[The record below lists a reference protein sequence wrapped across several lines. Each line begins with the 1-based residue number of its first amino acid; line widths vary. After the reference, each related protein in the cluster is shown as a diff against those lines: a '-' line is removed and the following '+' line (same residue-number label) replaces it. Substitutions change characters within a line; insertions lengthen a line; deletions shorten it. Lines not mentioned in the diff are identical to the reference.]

1 MRDIFCA
8 MFLVFIAL
16 FLFFMD
22 FTNTDTLTDQE
33 VAMKIQA
40 CKNESGEYT
49 LVLDKNNVQVLYV
62 TCSTHVKQ

>member
-8 MFLVFIAL
+8 IALVMIAL

-22 FTNTDTLTDQE
+22 FTNTDSLTDQE

-40 CKNESGEYT
+40 CNNESGEYT
-49 LVLDKNNVQVLYV
+49 LVLDKNNDQVLYV